1 MSARR
6 KSLMQALVY
15 YHSPARYLACKF
27 LSRMAR
33 RRFFPKIAPL
43 HLNEV
48 PVPKAEGPWV
58 LLKNRMCGIC
68 GSDLNLLRGQES
80 FLLEPYASFP
90 AVLGHEILAEVA
102 EAAPDTGFTPGQR
115 VVVEPILSCAQRGLP
130 PCRSCARGDYN
141 LCENFIRGELTPG
154 MVLGYNQ
161 SVGGG
166 MAPMM
171 RAHATRLLAVP
182 DSMSDETAVLTDSVA
197 SALQPCLDNFPPDN
211 AKVVIYGAGVIAQ
224 HLLRCLRALG
234 CGSEIFMVS
243 RHPFQS
249 LLATRGGANH
259 VLRSPGRKE
268 LADALDASLLPTT
281 LGGGNIEGGADYFFD
296 CVGGSHSLQEG
307 LLALRA
313 RGVYVMVGTAA
324 SIKNADVSSLWA
336 RQLTMTGTAMYGK
349 AIFRGQ
355 PVRTYEL
362 ALSLLESGNYDTQ
375 GLLTHTFALQDWE
388 KAFETVF
395 NKKANQ
401 SVKVAF
407 DHRTS
412 AK

>member
-1 MSARR
+1 
-6 KSLMQALVY
+6 MQALVY
-15 YHSPARYLACKF
+15 YHSPVRYLACKF
-27 LSRMAR
+27 LSRIAR

-43 HLNEV
+43 QLREV
-48 PVPKAEGPWV
+48 PSPLAEGSWV
-58 LLKNRMCGIC
+58 LLNTRMCGIC
-68 GSDLNLLRGQES
+68 GSDLNLLRGLES

-90 AVLGHEILAEVA
+90 AVLGHEVLAEVA
-102 EAAPDTGFTPGQR
+102 EAAPETGFAPGER
-115 VVVEPILSCAQRGLP
+115 VVVEPILSCAQRGLA
-130 PCRSCARGDYN
+130 PCSYCARGEYN
-141 LCENFIRGELTPG
+141 LCENFTRGSLTPG

-171 RAHATRLLAVP
+171 RAPASRLLRVP
-182 DSMSDETAVLTDSVA
+182 EVMSDETAVLTDSVA

-211 AKVVIYGAGVIAQ
+211 AKVIIYGAGIIAQ
-224 HLLRCLRALG
+224 HLLRCLRSLG
-234 CGSEIFMVS
+234 CGAEIFMVA

-249 LLATRGGANH
+249 LLAKRGGADTI
-259 VLRSPGRKE
+259 LRSPGRKE
-268 LADALDASLLPTT
+268 LAEVLGATYLRTT

-296 CVGGSHSLQEG
+296 CVGGSISMQEG

-324 SIKNADVSSLWA
+324 AIKNTDISSLWA
-336 RQLTMTGTAMYGK
+336 RQLTMTGTAMYGR
-349 AIFRGQ
+349 AQFRGQ
-355 PVRTYEL
+355 TVRTYEL
-362 ALSLLESGNYDTQ
+362 AIELLAGGNYDTQ

-395 NKKANQ
+395 NKKKNQ

-407 DHRTS
+407 DHRVSGGTH
-412 AK
+412 